1 MEFWVPYGETEI
13 PVRIPDDN
21 FYKIL
26 EPGKPAPSKD
36 IAVTIKTS
44 LEHPVDGVSLRQI
57 VKPGSDAAIIGDPST
72 IPFLDIIIPNLK
84 AELSSLGASSV
95 TTFLRNKRPRPEQ
108 SPSAE
113 SEIVIMDPTQGPF
126 TEIGRT
132 SSGTPV
138 NIHNEL
144 LVRGIRVCVT
154 SVAPHYAT
162 SFTGG
167 PESILPGAT
176 SIDTITKNRALIAS
190 GTPAPADWRSGLVLA
205 DTFEACK
212 LFGAAYNVCLVPDGW
227 GGVDSVFSGE
237 MEAAFDAATGRFTEL
252 HSPKVE
258 RKCEIVIVSAG
269 SLLGKDLYHAVRVLN
284 NVSEVVRKDGTIILV
299 AECADGVGNYTF
311 LALSR
316 KFEEKKEL
324 LSELKHQFQLG
335 GQISL
340 LLKEALERNRI
351 QLVSVLPDHYA
362 RSGFGL
368 KASRTASA
376 AVQTAI
382 RVEGKDAKILIVTR
396 GDLTLPKVSAS
407 LAEGHP
413 APTLAK

>member
-13 PVRIPDDN
+13 PARIPDDN

-26 EPGKPAPSKD
+26 EPRKPASSKD
-36 IAVTIKTS
+36 LAVTVKTS
-44 LEHPVDGVSLRQI
+44 LDNPVDGVSLRQI
-57 VKPGSDAAIIGDPST
+57 VTAGSDAAIIAAPST

-84 AELSSLGASSV
+84 AELSSLGARSV
-95 TTFLRNKRPRPEQ
+95 TTFVRKGRTRPEQ
-108 SPSAE
+108 SPSAD
-113 SEIVIMDPTQGPF
+113 SEIVTMDPTQGPF
-126 TEIGRT
+126 TEVGKT

-138 NIHNEL
+138 NVHDEL
-144 LVRGIRVCVT
+144 LARGTGVCVT

-162 SFTGG
+162 TFTGG
-167 PESILPGAT
+167 PESILPGVT
-176 SIDTITKNRALIAS
+176 SMETITQNRALIIR
-190 GTPAPADWRSGLVLA
+190 GTPSPTNWRSGLVLA

-212 LFGAAYNVCLVPDGW
+212 LLGAAYNVCLVPDGW
-227 GGVDSVFSGE
+227 SGVDSVFSGG
-237 MEAAFDAATGRFTEL
+237 MEAAFDAATGRFSEL
-252 HSPKVE
+252 HNSKVD
-258 RKCEIVIVSAG
+258 RRCDVVMVSAG

-284 NVSEVVRKDGTIILV
+284 NVSDVVRKDGTIILV
-299 AECADGVGNYTF
+299 AECAEGVGNDTF
-311 LALSR
+311 LALTR

-368 KASRTASA
+368 KASRTASG

-396 GDLTLPKVSAS
+396 GDLTLPKFA
-407 LAEGHP
+407 A
-413 APTLAK
+413 